1 MEELQTIK
9 NRNLT
14 SCSKSLLTYVN
25 NWGCE
30 QEYVWVDQLD
40 SGNSYTKLRSTN

>member
-25 NWGCE
+25 NLGCE
-30 QEYVWVDQLD
+30 QE
-40 SGNSYTKLRSTN
+40 SNLRHQILIIEV

>member
-30 QEYVWVDQLD
+30 QD
-40 SGNSYTKLRSTN
+40 SNLRHMIPIIEV

>member
-1 MEELQTIK
+1 MEELLTIK

-25 NWGCE
+25 NLGCE
-30 QEYVWVDQLD
+30 QD
-40 SGNSYTKLRSTN
+40 SNLRH